1 LFVAAGNTI
10 YLVLVSLAVSF
21 LFVWMVRRKAI
32 RLYYFISGLKGV
44 LCGTL
49 FWTITLF
56 ITNGVSDIQEY
67 VITAVSF
74 AIMVAVGVTSVKNK
88 TTISTVFSVWMTGA
102 SAFLIKV
109 MFSDLAVGILLVGF
123 SFFDIYDVFKG
134 PLKQLA
140 QTSKDRAVSP
150 LLVKVGAIE
159 VGLGD
164 LLFYSLSVGL
174 AYSVGGFLV
183 AALSITAIKIGM
195 WITLKI
201 LEKKPMLPGLPV
213 PVLLSVSVT
222 FLASLLIQVSH

>member
-1 LFVAAGNTI
+1 
-10 YLVLVSLAVSF
+10 VSF
-21 LFVWMVRRKAI
+21 LFVWIVRKKAI

-49 FWTITLF
+49 FWIVTLF
-56 ITNGVSDIQEY
+56 IANVISDIQEY
-67 VITAVSF
+67 AIVVISF
-74 AIMVAVGVTSVKNK
+74 VIMITVTIGSIKNK
-88 TTISTVFSVWMTGA
+88 TTISTPFSIWMTGA

-123 SFFDIYDVFKG
+123 SLFDIYDVFKG
-134 PLKQLA
+134 PLKHLA
-140 QTSKDRAVSP
+140 QTSQDRAVSP

-174 AYSVGGFLV
+174 AYSVGGVLV
-183 AALSITAIKIGM
+183 ALLSIITVKAGM

-213 PVLLSVSVT
+213 PVLLSVFLT
-222 FLASLLIQVSH
+222 FLSSLLIRVSH